1 MKRSDDIFRRL
12 NKQKPLVKSRNIQPL
27 SDRDFPQR
35 KRVSFEAPPDGTREP
50 RGEMARQKKVS
61 LETPFNKTRVRDEGA
76 TARGGYD
83 DYVIPD
89 NKKREREEPEPERK
103 KALSGDSGPE
113 LFSGPTR
120 TGKETAPRQAPETAG
135 ARAFA
140 ERLPESGTAD
150 GEPRRIADVF
160 INKKK
165 ETSFRHEMK
174 YYINY
179 RDYVT
184 LRGMLRAVMR
194 YDRFGGED
202 GTYFVRSLY
211 FDDIYE
217 SALLEKIAGY
227 DSRRKYRIRAYNF
240 KDDNIR
246 FEKKYKYGQYIAK
259 TDIRL
264 SRSEYES
271 IMTQDYDFLKYR
283 DEELAKEL
291 YLELRNNMLRPKV
304 IVDYFREAFVFP
316 IEEVRVTFDKDLRAG
331 LWKGDIFD
339 KNAPVMPMYDSG
351 LMVMEVK
358 FYKFLPEFIRTA
370 LNGLNA
376 SDRCAISKYVIC
388 RKYE

>member
-35 KRVSFEAPPDGTREP
+35 KRVSFEAPPDGARGDREMI
-50 RGEMARQKKVS
+50 REKKVS
-61 LETPFNKTRVRDEGA
+61 LETPFDKARVRDGGEA
-76 TARGGYD
+76 ARGGFRD
-83 DYVIPD
+83 HVMPAQ
-89 NKKREREEPEPERK
+89 KKREREEPERK
-103 KALSGDSGPE
+103 KAVSEDKRLE
-113 LFSGPTR
+113 LFSEPAR
-120 TGKETAPRQAPETAG
+120 AEKETAPRRVPETAG
-135 ARAFA
+135 ALAFT
-140 ERLPESGTAD
+140 ERFPESGSAD
-150 GEPRRIADVF
+150 GEPRRIADMF
-160 INKKK
+160 SGKKK

-174 YYINY
+174 FYINY
-179 RDYVT
+179 RDYAT
-184 LRGMLRAVMR
+184 LRGMLKAVMR

-246 FEKKYKYGQYIAK
+246 FEKKYKHGQYIAK

-271 IMTQDYDFLKYR
+271 IMAEDYDFLKYR

-291 YLELRNNMLRPKV
+291 YLEMRNNMLRPRV